1 MISKGNISL
10 RRVKNVEADMILLLK
25 WLSDPEVL
33 RWAYGEDAPWD
44 LEKITA
50 EFGEKTTGDGS
61 TVGCFI
67 AVDGEEIGYIQY
79 FPIEEDSYK
88 FSSREMYER
97 VADGYGIDIFIG
109 EPELWGQGIG
119 SRAVG
124 LMADWLKNN
133 TTAKLVC
140 ADPATDNERGLR
152 FWGKNG
158 FQSIGLIENYDD
170 SSKMS
175 ILMMRNQKYPTL

>member
-10 RRVKNVEADMILLLK
+10 RRVKNVEGDMRQLLK
-25 WLSDPEVL
+25 WLTNPEVL

-44 LEKITA
+44 LEKIT
-50 EFGEKTTGDGS
+50 EQFGGKATGTSS

-67 AVDGEEIGYIQY
+67 GLDGKEIGYIQY

-88 FSSREMYER
+88 FSSGEMYEK
-97 VADGYGIDIFIG
+97 VAEGYGIDIFIG

-119 SRAVG
+119 GKAVA
-124 LMADWLKNN
+124 LMADWLKKN
-133 TTAKLVC
+133 TSAKLIC
-140 ADPATDNERGLR
+140 ADPATDNERAMR
-152 FWGKNG
+152 FWKKNG
-158 FQSIGLIENYDD
+158 FEPIDLIENYDD

-175 ILMMRNQKYPTL
+175 RLMLRII

>member
-10 RRVKNVEADMILLLK
+10 RRVKNEEADMKLLLK
-25 WLSDPEVL
+25 WLTNPDVL

-44 LEKITA
+44 MEKIT
-50 EFGEKTTGDGS
+50 EQFGEKTTGDSS

-67 AVDGEEIGYIQY
+67 TLGGEEIGYIQY

-88 FSSREMYER
+88 FNSREMYEK

-119 SRAVG
+119 GRAVD
-124 LMADWLKNN
+124 LMAEWLKNN
-133 TTAKLVC
+133 TTAKLIC
-140 ADPATDNERGLR
+140 ADPATDNERAQR
-152 FWGKNG
+152 FWRKTG
-158 FQSIGLIENYDD
+158 FEPIGLIEDYDD

-175 ILMMRNQKYPTL
+175 MLMMRKL

>member
-1 MISKGNISL
+1 MSTMISKGNISL
-10 RRVKNVEADMILLLK
+10 RPVENVEGDMRLLLK
-25 WLSDPEVL
+25 WLTNPEVL

-44 LEKITA
+44 LEKIT
-50 EFGEKTTGDGS
+50 EQFGKKTTGDSS

-67 AVDGEEIGYIQY
+67 ALGGKEIGYIQY

-88 FSSREMYER
+88 FNSREMYGK
-97 VADGYGIDIFIG
+97 VVGGFGIDIFIG

-119 SRAVG
+119 GRAVD
-124 LMADWLKNN
+124 LIVEWLRNN
-133 TTAKLVC
+133 TTARLIC

-152 FWGKNG
+152 FWKKNG
-158 FQSIGLIENYDD
+158 FEPIGLIENYDD

-175 ILMMRNQKYPTL
+175 MLMMKGI